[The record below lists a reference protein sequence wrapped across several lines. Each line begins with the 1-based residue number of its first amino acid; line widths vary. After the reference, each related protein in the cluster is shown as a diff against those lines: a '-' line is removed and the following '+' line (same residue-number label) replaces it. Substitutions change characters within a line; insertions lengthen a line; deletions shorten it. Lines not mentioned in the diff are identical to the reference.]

1 MMKILKRYL
10 SLFSLVLVMSVPAL
24 GSELSV
30 LTNIMHEKVNSIMV
44 ILKDDKLL
52 KYEKDTE
59 IGEIS
64 KGLFDYSLMSRL
76 SVGKKI
82 WSKATPQ
89 QKKDFIHYFQMRMK
103 KSYIEKAHLLSDE
116 KVTVNDAIQVKPTR
130 IHLTVMVEGKEKSTD
145 IVYKYYHAKNGKWL
159 IYDVAL
165 AGISILKTY
174 RAQFKEVLESGDI
187 DKLINQLKPSL
198 T

>member
-1 MMKILKRYL
+1 MKKILQKYL
-10 SLFSLVLVMSVPAL
+10 SLMSLVLVMSIPAF

-30 LTNIMHEKVNSIMV
+30 LTNVMHEKVNSIMV

-52 KYEKDTE
+52 KCEQDSK
-59 IGEIS
+59 ISEIS
-64 KGLFDYSLMSRL
+64 EGLFDYSLMSRL

-82 WSKATPQ
+82 WSKATPE

-116 KVTVNDAIQVKPTR
+116 KVTVHDAVQVKPTR
-130 IHLTVMVEGKEKSTD
+130 IYLTVMIEGKEKNTD
-145 IVYKYYHAKNGKWL
+145 IVYKYYRAKSGKWL
-159 IYDVAL
+159 IYDVSL

-174 RAQFKEVLESGDI
+174 RAQFKEVLDSGDI
-187 DKLINQLKPSL
+187 DKLIDQLKPSL

>member
-1 MMKILKRYL
+1 MIKILKRYL

-103 KSYIEKAHLLSDE
+103 KPYIEKAHLLSDE
-116 KVTVNDAIQVKPTR
+116 KVTVNDAVQVKPTR
-130 IHLTVMVEGKEKSTD
+130 IHLSVMVEGKEKSTD
-145 IVYKYYHAKNGKWL
+145 IIYKYYHAKNGKWL
-159 IYDVAL
+159 IYDVSL

>member
-1 MMKILKRYL
+1 MKKILQKYL
-10 SLFSLVLVMSVPAL
+10 SLLSLVLVMSVPAF

-30 LTNIMHEKVNSIMV
+30 ITNVMHEKTNSILV

-52 KYEKDTE
+52 KCEQDGK
-59 IGEIS
+59 ISEIS
-64 KGLFDYSLMSRL
+64 EGLFDYSLMSRL

-82 WSKATPQ
+82 WSKATPK

-116 KVTVNDAIQVKPTR
+116 KVTVHDAVQVKPTR
-130 IHLTVMVEGKEKSTD
+130 ISLTVMIEGKEKNTD
-145 IVYKYYHAKNGKWL
+145 IVYKYYRAKSGKWL
-159 IYDVAL
+159 IYDVSL

-174 RAQFKEVLESGDI
+174 RAQFKEVLDSGDI